1 MVNFPGHGR
10 ANADYAAAPA
20 SQLAKVPA
28 DIPYE
33 AAAATTLSAL
43 TALQALQSQAKR
55 GDRVL
60 THAASIPPRQLFPAL
75 H

>member
-10 ANADYAAAPA
+10 AYADYVAAPA
-20 SQLAKVPA
+20 FQLAKIPA

-43 TALQALQSQAKR
+43 NALQAL
-55 GDRVL
+55 
-60 THAASIPPRQLFPAL
+60 
-75 H
+75 